1 MSGGLRDEMGGRPS
15 RLLTQAFDSGVFA
28 ARVAREQHS
37 YSGAPPGVPAV
48 PQAEVREAGSGGCDQ
63 AQWGFGGWPHEE
75 RRSII
80 CDFVWWSLN
89 L

>member
-1 MSGGLRDEMGGRPS
+1 MRSRAALCAHPPS
-15 RLLTQAFDSGVFA
+15 RKEVFA
-28 ARVAREQHS
+28 ARVSARATP
-37 YSGAPPGVPAV
+37 YTGAPPGVPAV